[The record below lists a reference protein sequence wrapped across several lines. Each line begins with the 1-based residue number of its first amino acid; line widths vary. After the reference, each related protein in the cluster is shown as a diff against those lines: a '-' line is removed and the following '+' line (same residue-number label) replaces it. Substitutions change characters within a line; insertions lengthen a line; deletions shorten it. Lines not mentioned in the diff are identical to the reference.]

1 MEVVCNNPVLYV
13 VDFPG
18 FDVIEVI
25 DKRIGRGTVFR
36 DAAAR
41 RFRTEL
47 AELSMSEE
55 TSDFDELID
64 HYLTLLNQPAVY
76 H

>member
-41 RFRTEL
+41 RFKAEL
-47 AELSMSEE
+47 AELAASEE
-55 TSDFDELID
+55 LGDFDELLD
-64 HYLTLLNQPAVY
+64 HYLSLLNQPAVY

>member
-1 MEVVCNNPVLYV
+1 MEIVCNNPVLYV

-41 RFRTEL
+41 RFKAEL
-47 AELSMSEE
+47 AELAASEE
-55 TSDFDELID
+55 LGDFDELID
-64 HYLTLLNQPAVY
+64 HYLSLLNQPAVY

>member
-25 DKRIGRGTVFR
+25 DKRLGRGTVFR

-41 RFRTEL
+41 RFKKEL
-47 AELSMSEE
+47 AELAASEE
-55 TSDFDELID
+55 MGDFDELID
-64 HYLTLLNQPAVY
+64 HYLSLLNQPAVY

>member
-25 DKRIGRGTVFR
+25 DKRLGRCTVFR

-41 RFRTEL
+41 RFRAEL
-47 AELSMSEE
+47 AQLSASEE
-55 TSDFDELID
+55 VEDFDELIG
-64 HYLTLLNQPAVY
+64 HYQTLLNQPAVY

>member
-41 RFRTEL
+41 RFRAEL

-55 TSDFDELID
+55 TADFDELID